1 MLAHKVPQPPF
12 RPTLSQ
18 RAGNI
23 TADWSGKS
31 RDPLINRQTKALART
46 LMKTR
51 IKRFMY
57 QRLQTPTEK
66 SITILRSNR
75 TLRSLRKNYQP
86 QFLSPRLALK
96 MKDLSSLRS
105 NLRRMLLLRPLN
117 IRKIRLKLTER
128 LVSMKT
134 SQLLILFQLL
144 STTTVVMKMFS
155 S

>member
-105 NLRRMLLLRPLN
+105 NLRRMLLLRSLN
-117 IRKIRLKLTER
+117 IGRLKITER
-128 LVSMKT
+128 
-134 SQLLILFQLL
+134 
-144 STTTVVMKMFS
+144 
-155 S
+155 